1 MSKHFTA
8 LANLPTSHIEALLLR
23 AKYFQN
29 SSSPQISQVL
39 AHKVVANL
47 FFEPS
52 TRTRTSFEMAAKR
65 LGAQV
70 INFDVDSSS
79 VKKGETLYDTLR
91 TLEAIGAD
99 ALVVRH
105 ADDRVFETFAP
116 RMQVPMVN
124 AGAGKY
130 EHPSQCLL
138 DLYTLEEEFGR
149 LEGLCV
155 AIIGDIKHSRVAG
168 SMMLVAQKLGLKV
181 LVAGPD
187 DFLPEK
193 LPTNCQH
200 TGLEEAIATSDAV
213 MCLRNQFERHEGLEL
228 SPAEYFHQWGL
239 TIARATT
246 MKPTSIIMHPAP
258 VNRGIEIADELVES
272 PRSRIFKQMHN
283 GVFVRMAIL
292 ESIIQGERT

>member
-8 LANLPTSHIEALLLR
+8 LADHPPSHIEALLLR
-23 AKYFQN
+23 ATYFQN
-29 SSSPQISQVL
+29 SSVSQISQVL
-39 AHKVVANL
+39 AHKVVANV

-79 VKKGETLYDTLR
+79 VKKGESLYDTLK

-105 ADDRVFETFAP
+105 ADDRLFETFAP
-116 RMQVPMVN
+116 RMRVPMVN
-124 AGAGKY
+124 AGAGKH

-138 DLYTLEEEFGR
+138 DLYTLQQEFRR
-149 LEGLCV
+149 LEGLRV
-155 AIIGDIKHSRVAG
+155 AIVGDIKHSRVAG
-168 SMMLVAQKLGLKV
+168 SMLLVAQKLGLTV
-181 LVAGPD
+181 LVAGPAE
-187 DFLPEK
+187 FLPAK
-193 LPTNCQH
+193 LPPNCQH
-200 TGLEEAIATSDAV
+200 ASLAEAVATSDAV

-228 SPAEYFHQWGL
+228 SPSDYFQHWGL
-239 TIARATT
+239 TAARAAT
-246 MKPTSIIMHPAP
+246 MKPKSIIMHPAP
-258 VNRGIEIADELVES
+258 MNRGIEIADELVES
-272 PRSRIFKQMHN
+272 ARSRIFTQMHN

>member
-1 MSKHFTA
+1 
-8 LANLPTSHIEALLLR
+8 
-23 AKYFQN
+23 
-29 SSSPQISQVL
+29 
-39 AHKVVANL
+39 
-47 FFEPS
+47 
-52 TRTRTSFEMAAKR
+52 MAAKR

-116 RMQVPMVN
+116 SMQVPMVN
-124 AGAGKY
+124 AGAGKC

-138 DLYTLEEEFGR
+138 DLYTLKEEFGR
-149 LEGLCV
+149 LEGLCI
-155 AIIGDIKHSRVAG
+155 AILGDIKHSRVAG

-187 DFLPEK
+187 EFMPAK
-193 LPTNCQH
+193 LPDNCQH
-200 TGLEEAIATSDAV
+200 ASLAEAIATSDAV

-228 SPAEYFHQWGL
+228 GPTEYFHHWGL
-239 TIARATT
+239 TIARAAT
-246 MKPTSIIMHPAP
+246 MKPASIIMHPAP

-283 GVFVRMAIL
+283 GVYVRMAIL
-292 ESIIQGERT
+292 ESIIQGERS